1 MTIKGVRVRRVME
14 KTILNFHFDYLN
26 TSLIK
31 LDANADMDQMRFN
44 FWSNISDVTVALTF
58 MSLGIVE
65 LSITSTL
72 LRSET

>member
-1 MTIKGVRVRRVME
+1 ME

-44 FWSNISDVTVALTF
+44 F
-58 MSLGIVE
+58 
-65 LSITSTL
+65 
-72 LRSET
+72 